1 MARIVFGWEF
11 GASLGHIYPMLRI
24 ADVLKERGHEILFVC
39 RDVERP
45 FDVIKARG
53 YALIQ
58 APFWKNPPIAN
69 LRSIP
74 TPGYADVLAR
84 QGFGYRQ
91 TLKCMLSAWDDLLIS
106 LKPDLIIADHSP
118 GLNLAVRGSIPL
130 INIGNGFTL
139 PPSQMETFPP
149 IIARGKP
156 LVSSQGLLNLF
167 NDLQKERGKPVYE
180 RLPQI
185 FEADGEFACTLPQL
199 DPYAKFR
206 DKPVCGPLED
216 SMKAVPLPSESHI
229 FVYMANEAEDSELVL
244 KAVQKTGCP
253 ATAYIR
259 GASTERRKTY
269 QSDRLEMLD
278 RPVDFSDM
286 LPKASLV
293 IHSGGGGTATSCLM
307 VGRAQIMFPRQS
319 ESSLT
324 GRLLSAQELARVIP
338 KGTSIDDLA
347 SVIQK
352 TLVNQAMQERCN
364 QVAKAL
370 SAGDWTSA
378 LSRITDRVE
387 ELVR

>member
-53 YALIQ
+53 YALLQ
-58 APFWKNPPIAN
+58 APFWRNPPIAN

-91 TLKCMLSAWDDLLIS
+91 TLKCMLSAWDDLLIC

-118 GLNLAVRGSIPL
+118 GLNLAVRGTLPL

-139 PPSQMETFPP
+139 PPSQMKEFPP

-156 LVSSQGLLNLF
+156 LVSSEGLLNLF
-167 NDLQKERGKPVYE
+167 NSLQKERGRSVYD

-185 FEADGEFACTLPQL
+185 FEADGEFSCTLPQL
-199 DPYAKFR
+199 DPYSKFR
-206 DKPVCGPLED
+206 EKPVCGPLED
-216 SMKAVPLPSESHI
+216 CMTASSLPSKPHI
-229 FVYMANEAEDSELVL
+229 FLYMANEAEDSELVL
-244 KAVQKTGCP
+244 KAVQKSGCQ

-259 GASTERRKTY
+259 GASAERRKTY
-269 QSDRLEMLD
+269 QSNRLEMLD
-278 RPVDFSDM
+278 KPVDFSDM

-307 VGRAQIMFPRQS
+307 TGRAQILLPRQS

-324 GRLLSAQELARVIP
+324 GRLLAAQELAKVIP
-338 KGTSIDDLA
+338 KGTSIDDLTVA
-347 SVIQK
+347 IQK
-352 TLVNQAMQERCN
+352 MLVNQAMHERCR
-364 QVAKAL
+364 QIAETL
-370 SAGDWTSA
+370 SNGDWTSA
-378 LSRITDRVE
+378 LSKITNRAE